1 MRIRFV
7 TAAHGRPAGTVE
19 DLHDDAASYLIS
31 TGAARAADGEPLTPP
46 QAPPAPK
53 PRRRR
58 KASS

>member
-7 TAAHGRPAGTVE
+7 TDAHGRPAGTVE
-19 DLHDDAASYLIS
+19 DLHDDAAGYLIA
-31 TGAARAADGEPLTPP
+31 TGAARAAEGEALTPSSV
-46 QAPPAPK
+46 PPAPK